1 MSIDKIK
8 NTVDVN
14 VDIKE
19 FLTTDIDETV
29 PVSLAQFYRR
39 ATFLLARKL
48 KESIYKKKL
57 LSELA

>member
-1 MSIDKIK
+1 MPIDKIK

-19 FLTTDIDETV
+19 FLTTDTDETV

-39 ATFLLARKL
+39 AKLLLARKL

-57 LSELA
+57 VSELA